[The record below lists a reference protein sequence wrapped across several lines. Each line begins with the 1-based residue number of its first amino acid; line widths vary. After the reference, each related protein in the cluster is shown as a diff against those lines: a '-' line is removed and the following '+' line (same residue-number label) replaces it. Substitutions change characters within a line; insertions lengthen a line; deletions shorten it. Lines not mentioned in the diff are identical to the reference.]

1 MKPKW
6 LLFFF
11 KLIYYCK
18 IKLTIF
24 NSKSRNWLLFTS
36 SMIFPCVIDQTKT
49 RFSTNSIPSKHRK
62 KYKNYTL
69 MLDTLYN
76 LLDVQYCIITHKF
89 LLHNHHLQYKPW
101 VVSLC
106 IPFVWI
112 SISHIFSILFF
123 RLLGYYKGQCT
134 ILKKSTIQP
143 NVENEIYLVHWPK
156 LAQAP

>member
-1 MKPKW
+1 MRTSYSWWCFYLNITLRK
-6 LLFFF
+6 LLKYSLLKKVNSKTTLILEEPLINFFLYLSF
-11 KLIYYCK
+11 CTYCK
-18 IKLTIF
+18 THYE
-24 NSKSRNWLLFTS
+24 
-36 SMIFPCVIDQTKT
+36 M
-49 RFSTNSIPSKHRK
+49 
-62 KYKNYTL
+62 
-69 MLDTLYN
+69 YN
-76 LLDVQYCIITHKF
+76 LLYVQYCIITHTF
-89 LLHNHHLQYKPW
+89 LLHNQHLQYKPW

-156 LAQAP
+156 LARAP